1 MVDKQRRAILKRT
14 ATAAGLISLA
24 GCNSGSESP
33 KQSATTDPT
42 ASNST
47 TPQSTKSNS
56 DTQLG
61 EFQHTRAD
69 ILPIITETTREN
81 QTRSEVTVT
90 DQDGLKTI
98 EIYLDN
104 RSLDEPVQVH
114 QENLGG
120 EVEAIAAYEFPQRM
134 VAPGENRFGVRVT
147 DETGRTQDFT
157 ETFTPDTREWKV
169 DTPYSE
175 YSTERSWDDLNFQQE
190 EMEERRQG
198 WLQQMTYN
206 DLIEELKQD
215 TEQVNE
221 KYSDEGDIISF
232 PNATENSEGHWDT
245 EDFRNTN
252 KTQEILLYGNG
263 VLSQHALKNL
273 RITAWSG
280 ENDHFAATH
289 QTLANHVHEE
299 DGRQRNV
306 ETTHVNEGGHGTV
319 IAYSDPDKLDNE
331 FEILGENYGE
341 HTWWY
346 VDTTD
351 DWVVPLGVTAENG
364 NGNTIAENI
373 QRGTYNPFT
382 QGYQGDEQA
391 AFDYEREKIKAVGPL
406 VSFVDRSK
414 DQNIDLNKVSIS
426 DPVLE
431 NIYNEHVPEGE
442 SVDPI
447 IDMVMKA
454 GQKQIETGEHIQIYG
469 DELQYN
475 QESEVFEGVE
485 YAVNNGVLHEHSME
499 EKTAVTA
506 EHVNQYLEG
515 RAAV

>member
-1 MVDKQRRAILKRT
+1 MVDKQRRKILRT
-14 ATAAGLISLA
+14 SAAVLSAGIA

-33 KQSATTDPT
+33 KQSTTNDPT
-42 ASNST
+42 TSNST
-47 TPQSTKSNS
+47 TPDPTEPNS

-61 EFQHTRAD
+61 DFQHTRAD

-98 EIYLDN
+98 ETYLNN

-120 EVEAIAAYEFPQRM
+120 EVEANVAYEFPQRM
-134 VAPGENRFGVRVT
+134 VAPRENRFGVRVT

-175 YSTERSWDDLNFQQE
+175 YSTERTWDDLNFQQE
-190 EMEERRQG
+190 EMEEQRQG
-198 WLQQMTYN
+198 WLQKMTYN
-206 DLIEELKQD
+206 DLVDELKRD
-215 TEQVNE
+215 TERVRE
-221 KYSDEGDIISF
+221 KYKAIDHGDTEY
-232 PNATENSEGHWDT
+232 PNAEQHGGGRWNTK
-245 EDFRNTN
+245 DFRNTN
-252 KTQEILLYGNG
+252 KTQEILKYSNVAL
-263 VLSQHALKNL
+263 QIHALENL
-273 RITAWSG
+273 QITAWSG

-299 DGRQRNV
+299 DSTQRNV
-306 ETTHVNEGGHGTV
+306 ETTHVNESGHGTV
-319 IAYSDPDKLDNE
+319 IAYADPDKLDNE
-331 FEILGENYGE
+331 YTHLDGETHGE
-341 HTWWY
+341 FSWWF
-346 VDTTD
+346 VDTTT
-351 DWVVPLGVTAENG
+351 DWVLPINNEEIKISAG
-364 NGNTIAENI
+364 I
-373 QRGTYNPFT
+373 RGKYNPFIE
-382 QGYQGDEQA
+382 GYEGSRQVSELN
-391 AFDYEREKIKAVGPL
+391 FYRTEKGKAVAPL
-406 VSFVDRSK
+406 IGFVDRSNTEDHLEFEK
-414 DQNIDLNKVSIS
+414 FSIS

-431 NIYNEHVPEGE
+431 DIYNEHVPEGE

-447 IDMVMKA
+447 LDMVMKA
-454 GQKQIETGEHIQIYG
+454 GQKQIETGEHVQIYG
-469 DELQYN
+469 DELEYN
-475 QESEVFEGVE
+475 EDEEVFEGLG

-499 EKTAVTA
+499 EKTAVTV

>member
-1 MVDKQRRAILKRT
+1 MVDRQRRTILK
-14 ATAAGLISLA
+14 AGAAALSAGIA

-33 KQSATTDPT
+33 KQSTTNDPT
-42 ASNST
+42 TSNST

-61 EFQHTRAD
+61 EFQHSRAD
-69 ILPIITETTREN
+69 ILPIITEATREN
-81 QTRSEVTVT
+81 QTRSEVTIA
-90 DQDGLKTI
+90 DQDGLKNI
-98 EIYLDN
+98 ETYLNN

-114 QENLGG
+114 QEDFEG
-120 EVEAIAAYEFPQRM
+120 ESEAIAAYEFPQRII
-134 VAPGENRFGVRVT
+134 APGENRFGVRVT
-147 DETGRTQDFT
+147 DEAGRTQDFT

-175 YSTERSWDDLNFQQE
+175 YSTERTWDDLNFQRQ
-190 EMEERRQG
+190 EMEEQRQE
-198 WLQQMTYN
+198 WLQKMTYN
-206 DLIEELKQD
+206 ELVDELKQD
-215 TEQVNE
+215 TERVQE

-232 PNATENSEGHWDT
+232 PNVTENSEGHWDT
-245 EDFRNTN
+245 EDFRETN

-280 ENDHFAATH
+280 ENDYFAATH

-319 IAYSDPDKLDNE
+319 VAYADPDKLDNE

-341 HTWWY
+341 HPWWY

-364 NGNTIAENI
+364 NGNTMAENI
-373 QRGTYNPFT
+373 QRGAYNPFI
-382 QGYQGDEQA
+382 QGYTGEG
-391 AFDYEREKIKAVGPL
+391 ERNYQIEKDKAVDPL
-406 VSFVDRSK
+406 ADFVDKSHELEINTDK
-414 DQNIDLNKVSIS
+414 ISIS

-431 NIYNEHVPEGE
+431 DIYNEHVPEGE

-447 IDMVMKA
+447 LDMVMKA

-469 DELQYN
+469 DKLEYN
-475 QESEVFEGVE
+475 QEDEVFEGVE
-485 YAVNNGVLHEHSME
+485 YAVNNGTLKEHSME
-499 EKTAVTA
+499 EETTVTV